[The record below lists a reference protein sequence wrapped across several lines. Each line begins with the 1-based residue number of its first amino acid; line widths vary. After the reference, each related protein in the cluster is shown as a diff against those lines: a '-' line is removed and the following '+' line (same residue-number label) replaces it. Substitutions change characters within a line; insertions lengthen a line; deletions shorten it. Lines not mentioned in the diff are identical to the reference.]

1 VSGYDI
7 SKLRF
12 WFHSHYYTE
21 VFWSKQDIETI
32 SELANESYFISMVA
46 NKRGECLVRVDIYH
60 PCELHFDDV
69 PVKVKFPSLGLREF
83 CEELF
88 KKKVKNQPF
97 KTIKYTNKLE
107 EFKEARN

>member
-1 VSGYDI
+1 
-7 SKLRF
+7 
-12 WFHSHYYTE
+12 
-21 VFWSKQDIETI
+21 
-32 SELANESYFISMVA
+32 MVA
-46 NKRGECLVRVDIYH
+46 NKRGECLVRVDIYN
-60 PCELHFDDV
+60 PCELHFDNV
-69 PVKVKFPSLGLREF
+69 PVKVKFPSFGLREF